1 MKIGSTDNKPLAP
14 VTGERNAPT
23 AAAPAPKAEK
33 AATPEASAQVTL
45 SSTAQSLG
53 DGSAEFDAGKVERL
67 SNAIRDG
74 NYKVNPEAIADKL
87 ISNAQE
93 LLSRGSH

>member
-1 MKIGSTDNKPLAP
+1 MKIGSIDNKPLAP

-23 AAAPAPKAEK
+23 AAPAAKPEK
-33 AATPEASAQVTL
+33 TATPEASAQVTL
-45 SSTAQSLG
+45 SSTAKSLG
-53 DGSAEFDAGKVERL
+53 DGNAEFDAAKVERV

-74 NYKVNPEAIADKL
+74 KYQVNAEAIADKL

>member
-1 MKIGSTDNKPLAP
+1 MPTVWSVLA
-14 VTGERNAPT
+14 
-23 AAAPAPKAEK
+23 
-33 AATPEASAQVTL
+33 ASAGNRSTSRGQAEFGQISTTL
-45 SSTAQSLG
+45 SSTAKSLG
-53 DGSAEFDAGKVERL
+53 DGNAEFDAAKVERV

-74 NYKVNPEAIADKL
+74 KYQVNAEAIADKL